1 MLMTRSKNKNPMI
14 LEEIRQAIQ
23 QADRIGITAHI
34 RPDGDAIGSVLALGL
49 ALQTAGKQVQM
60 VLRDGVSNT
69 FKHLQGSELIK
80 QKFDPDCDLYIAL
93 DSSDLLRLGGVL
105 RDHKADICID
115 HHITNENYAKINL
128 IRPDAVATCA
138 ILAEVIPQLGLF
150 VDLPVANALL
160 TGILS
165 DSIGFRTSNTTS
177 DSLRIAAD
185 LMDKG
190 ANITVLYNKALIS
203 RPFEATKYWGYA
215 LQKLERN
222 DGLVWTT
229 LTLEDRK
236 NAGYPGNDDADL
248 TNILSSIDPLDV
260 VVLFVEQ
267 KPDLVKVSWRARPG
281 LDISGIA
288 HSLGGGGHPAA
299 AGVECVGTLPVVT
312 EKVLQLTAN
321 YLKTVKEETIGV
333 LRGTPD
339 GG

>member
-1 MLMTRSKNKNPMI
+1 MI
-14 LEEIRQAIQ
+14 IEEIRQAIQ
-23 QADRIGITAHI
+23 QADRIGVTAHI

-49 ALQTAGKQVQM
+49 ALQSSGKQVQM

-115 HHITNENYAKINL
+115 HHITNEQYARINL

-138 ILAEVIPQLGLF
+138 ILADVIPQLGLI

-165 DSIGFRTSNTTS
+165 DSIGFRTSNTNAEA
-177 DSLRIAAD
+177 LRIAAN

-190 ANITVLYNKALIS
+190 ANINVLYNKALIS
-203 RPFEATKYWGYA
+203 RSFEATKYWGYA
-215 LQKLERN
+215 LQKLERA
-222 DGLVWTT
+222 DGLVWTN

-236 NAGYPGNDDADL
+236 NASYPGNDDADL

-267 KPDLVKVSWRARPG
+267 KPDLIKVSWRARPG

-299 AGVECVGTLPVVT
+299 AGVECTGTLQVVT
-312 EKVLQLTAN
+312 AKVLELTTN
-321 YLKTVKEETIGV
+321 YLNSVKEETLGAT
-333 LRGTPD
+333 RGTPD

>member
-1 MLMTRSKNKNPMI
+1 
-14 LEEIRQAIQ
+14 
-23 QADRIGITAHI
+23 
-34 RPDGDAIGSVLALGL
+34 RPDGDAVGSVLAMGL
-49 ALQTAGKQVQM
+49 ALQSAGKQVQM

-69 FKHLQGSELIK
+69 FKHLQGSELVK
-80 QKFDPDCDLYIAL
+80 QKFEADCDLYIAL

-105 RDHKADICID
+105 RDHTPDICID

-128 IRPDAVATCA
+128 VRPDAVATCA
-138 ILAEVIPQLGLF
+138 ILADVIPQLGLI

-177 DSLRIAAD
+177 DALRIAAD

-190 ANITVLYNKALIS
+190 ANINELYNKALIS

-215 LQKLERN
+215 LQKLERS

-267 KPDLVKVSWRARPG
+267 KSDLVKVSWRARPG

-288 HSLGGGGHPAA
+288 HSLGGGGHPVA
-299 AGVECVGTLPVVT
+299 AGVECAGTLQVVQD
-312 EKVLQLTAN
+312 KVLQLTAE

-333 LRGTPD
+333 VRSTPD

>member
-1 MLMTRSKNKNPMI
+1 MI
-14 LEEIRQAIQ
+14 LEQIHLAIQ
-23 QADRIGITAHI
+23 QADRIGVTAHI
-34 RPDGDAIGSVLALGL
+34 RPDGDAVGSVLALGL
-49 ALQTAGKQVQM
+49 ALQSSGKQVQM

-69 FKHLQGSELIK
+69 FKHLQGSELVK
-80 QKFDPDCDLYIAL
+80 QKFETDCDLYIAL

-105 RDHKADICID
+105 RDHTPDICID

-128 IRPDAVATCA
+128 VRPDAVATCA
-138 ILAEVIPQLGLF
+138 ILADVIPQLGLII
-150 VDLPVANALL
+150 DLPVANALL
-160 TGILS
+160 SGILS

-190 ANITVLYNKALIS
+190 ANINVLYNKALIS

-215 LQKLERN
+215 LQKLERS

-267 KPDLVKVSWRARPG
+267 KSDLVKVSWRARPG

-288 HSLGGGGHPAA
+288 HSLGGGVHPAA
-299 AGVECVGTLPVVT
+299 AGVECAGTLPVVT

-321 YLKTVKEETIGV
+321 YLKSVKEETIGV
-333 LRGTPD
+333 VRSTPD

>member
-1 MLMTRSKNKNPMI
+1 MI
-14 LEEIRQAIQ
+14 LEEIRQAVQ
-23 QADRIGITAHI
+23 NAESIGVTAHI
-34 RPDGDAIGSVLALGL
+34 RPDGDAVGSVIALGL
-49 ALQTAGKQVQM
+49 ALISANKQVQM

-69 FKHLQGSELIK
+69 FKHLQGSELVK
-80 QKFDPDCDLYIAL
+80 QKFESDCDLYIAL

-105 RDHKADICID
+105 REHQADICID
-115 HHITNENYAKINL
+115 HHITNEKYAKINL
-128 IRPDAVATCA
+128 VRPDTVATCA
-138 ILAEVIPQLGLF
+138 ILAEVIPQLGLTI
-150 VDLPVANALL
+150 DLAVANALL

-165 DSIGFRTSNTTS
+165 DSIGFRTSNTNA
-177 DSLRIAAD
+177 DALRIAAD

-190 ANITVLYNKALIS
+190 ANITNLYNKALIS
-203 RPFEATKYWGYA
+203 RPFEAAKYWGFA
-215 LQKLERN
+215 LQKLQRS

-236 NAGYPGNDDADL
+236 NAAYPGNDDADL
-248 TNILSSIDPLDV
+248 INVLSSIDPLDV

-299 AGVECVGTLPVVT
+299 AGVELAGTLSVVS
-312 EKVLQLTAN
+312 EKILQLTAN
-321 YLKTVKEETIGV
+321 YLKTIKEETIGV
-333 LRGTPD
+333 VRSTPD

>member
-1 MLMTRSKNKNPMI
+1 MI
-14 LEEIRQAIQ
+14 IEEIRQAIQ
-23 QADRIGITAHI
+23 QADRIGVTAHI
-34 RPDGDAIGSVLALGL
+34 RPDGDAIGSVIALGL
-49 ALQTAGKQVQM
+49 ALKSAGKKVQM
-60 VLRDGVSNT
+60 VLRDGVSNS

-80 QKFDPDCDLYIAL
+80 QKFDTDCDLYIAL

-115 HHITNENYAKINL
+115 HHITNEQYARINL
-128 IRPDAVATCA
+128 VRPDAVATCA
-138 ILAEVIPQLGLF
+138 ILADVIPQLGLI

-165 DSIGFRTSNTTS
+165 DSIGFRTSNTNAEA
-177 DSLRIAAD
+177 LRIAAN

-190 ANITVLYNKALIS
+190 ANINVLYNKALIS

-215 LQKLERN
+215 LQKLERA
-222 DGLVWTT
+222 DGLVWTN

-299 AGVECVGTLPVVT
+299 AGVECAGTLPVVT
-312 EKVLQLTAN
+312 EKVLELTAN
-321 YLKTVKEETIGV
+321 YLKSVKEETLKVI
-333 LRGTPD
+333 RGTQD

>member
-1 MLMTRSKNKNPMI
+1 MI

-23 QADRIGITAHI
+23 SAETIGITSHI
-34 RPDGDAIGSVLALGL
+34 RPDGDAVGSVIALGL
-49 ALQTAGKQVQM
+49 ALKSANKQVQM

-69 FKHLQGSELIK
+69 FKHLQGSEMVK
-80 QKFDPDCDLYIAL
+80 QKFEAACDLYIAL

-105 RDHKADICID
+105 REHVADICID
-115 HHITNENYAKINL
+115 HHITNENYARINL
-128 IRPDAVATCA
+128 VRPDTVATCA
-138 ILAEVIPQLGLF
+138 ILAEVIPQIGLTI
-150 VDLPVANALL
+150 DLPVANALL

-165 DSIGFRTSNTTS
+165 DSIGFRTSNTNAS
-177 DSLRIAAD
+177 ALRLAAD
-185 LMDKG
+185 LIDKG
-190 ANITVLYNKALIS
+190 ANINVLYNKALIS

-215 LQKLERN
+215 LQKLQRS
-222 DGLVWTT
+222 DGIVWTT

-260 VVLFVEQ
+260 AVLFVEQ
-267 KPDLVKVSWRARPG
+267 KPNLVKVSWRARPG

-299 AGVECVGTLPVVT
+299 SGVECVGTLAEVS
-312 EKVLQLTAN
+312 EKVLSLTTN
-321 YLKTVKEETIGV
+321 YLQTVKEETISV
-333 LRGTPD
+333 LRGKPD